1 MKKVAVI
8 AGTPVDTDMGVQV
21 LNKKKVFS
29 PVYLPCYENPRQC
42 HVFQMQSEAEKTK
55 KMTEHFLSGKQLGAE
70 AYFVYCNS
78 LAGAFDYDAFA
89 EKTGYRIVTPLN
101 AYGRLA
107 KDYSRVG
114 VIAANAQAVAGIEK
128 AFTNSNESC
137 YVYGMGLLDM
147 VEAIEAKT
155 SPEEI
160 CRSFHLKDLFEYFGS
175 IGAEAVILGCTHFP
189 YIKEAA
195 KRLCSLSVI
204 DPADIMHEILEE
216 ILICS

>member
-42 HVFQMQSEAEKTK
+42 HLFQMQSDAEKTK
-55 KMTEHFLSGKQLGAE
+55 KMTEHFLSGKKLGAE

-137 YVYGMGLLDM
+137 YVYGTGLLDM
-147 VEAIEAKT
+147 VETVETKAP
-155 SPEEI
+155 PEEV
-160 CRSFHLKDLFEYFGS
+160 CEKFHLKELFSYYES
-175 IGAEAVILGCTHFP
+175 IGAQAIILGCTHFP
-189 YIKEAA
+189 YVKEEAA
-195 KRLCSLSVI
+195 KLTDLPVI
-204 DPADIMHEILEE
+204 DPADVMHDILEE
-216 ILICS
+216 IAG